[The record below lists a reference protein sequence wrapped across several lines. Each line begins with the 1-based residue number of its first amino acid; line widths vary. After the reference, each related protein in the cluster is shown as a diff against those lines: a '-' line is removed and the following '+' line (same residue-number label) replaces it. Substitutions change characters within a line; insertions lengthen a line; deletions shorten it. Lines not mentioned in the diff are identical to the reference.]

1 MNQTNII
8 LPILAILSVPALIGG
23 FAIQAAD
30 AAMVPQRG
38 VRIGPLD
45 VSERGVQI
53 VVERAV
59 QIGIG
64 ASGVSIDSPLF
75 PGTRE

>member
-1 MNQTNII
+1 MNEKTTI
-8 LPILAILSVPALIGG
+8 LPILAILSVAVLIGG

-45 VSERGVQI
+45 ISERGVQI
-53 VVERAV
+53 LTREV

-75 PGTRE
+75 PGTPR

>member
-1 MNQTNII
+1 M
-8 LPILAILSVPALIGG
+8 AILSVAALIGG

-30 AAMVPQRG
+30 AAMAPQRG

-64 ASGVSIDSPLF
+64 TSGVSIDSPLF